1 MRPSV
6 SLLFA
11 TALLCGCAGVV
22 RPTDL
27 RPASHPLLESIVPR
41 TRMLPLARTEPPREA
56 RVEPAEATEAPRPAV
71 DETRPPDDRAA
82 VRARK
87 AALAALQPLVGARTI
102 DEQPASD
109 LALLRAV
116 YGDRLDGA
124 STLAALRRRTAVVA
138 TPRPADLVFFY
149 GAGGAAEVAV
159 VRSVGGDG
167 VIDAVAVTRGAVR
180 TIVVDPGHPHVRRRA
195 GRVVNTFLRARRKGD
210 EAGAAYL
217 AGQLVIDA
225 RALID

>member
-6 SLLFA
+6 PVLLA

-41 TRMLPLARTEPPREA
+41 TRMLPISRTEPRRESPP
-56 RVEPAEATEAPRPAV
+56 PAVTETPAPAV
-71 DETRPPDDRAA
+71 DATRPPDDAA
-82 VRARK
+82 ARRARK
-87 AALAALQPLVGARTI
+87 AALTAVEALIGARTI
-102 DEQPASD
+102 DEQPATD
-109 LALLRAV
+109 IALVRAV
-116 YGDRLDGA
+116 YGDHLDGA
-124 STLAALRRRTAVVA
+124 ATLAALRRGTTAVA
-138 TPRPADLVFFY
+138 TPRPADLVFFH
-149 GAGGAAEVAV
+149 GAGGAAELAV

-167 VIDAVAVTRGAVR
+167 VIDAIAVTRGAVR
-180 TIVVDPGHPHVRRRA
+180 PIVVDPAHPHARRRA

-210 EAGAAYL
+210 EDGAAYL
-217 AGQLVIDA
+217 AGQLLIDA

>member
-1 MRPSV
+1 MRPSAP
-6 SLLFA
+6 LLLA

-41 TRMLPLARTEPPREA
+41 TRMLPLSRTEPRRE
-56 RVEPAEATEAPRPAV
+56 PPSPATETPARAV
-71 DETRPPDDRAA
+71 DSTRPPDDAA
-82 VRARK
+82 ARRARK
-87 AALAALQPLVGARTI
+87 AALTAVEALIGARAI
-102 DEQPASD
+102 DEQPVTD
-109 LALLRAV
+109 LALVRAV

-124 STLAALRRRTAVVA
+124 STLAALRRGTVVVA
-138 TPRPADLVFFY
+138 TPRPADLVFFH
-149 GAGGAAEVAV
+149 GAGGAAELAV

-167 VIDAVAVTRGAVR
+167 VIDAIAVTRGAVR
-180 TIVVDPGHPHVRRRA
+180 PIVVDPAHPHARRRG

-210 EAGAAYL
+210 EDGAAYL
-217 AGQLVIDA
+217 AGQLFIDA